1 MIASVFGALAWR
13 LRAFTAV
20 TAFTAFTAITALL
33 LAGPLTASAQE
44 FRCAPLQPSQAQ
56 QPPYQRV
63 PGQARCEGFF
73 ARNVSQPFVE
83 LVSLTRDVRDPTSAA
98 TAFQITAS
106 RKLAARLV
114 VHPLRPGPFYQVDA
128 LIDAGQA
135 LQWDAAPMLGAT
147 GLRLRD
153 LGFLALALAPRDD
166 TMTVLPLS
174 LMPMPLMPASA
185 HPPALQAVLRVS
197 VPVGSMS
204 WRRYRLDGSSGSG
217 GDGENGWRDIAG
229 PPLFAWDRVPLAIEL
244 PADGKSV
251 NIDVQAID
259 AAGKA
264 LPLLRFIVLG
274 PGDAGI

>member
-1 MIASVFGALAWR
+1 MIASTYGALAWR
-13 LRAFTAV
+13 LWAL
-20 TAFTAFTAITALL
+20 TALL
-33 LAGPLTASAQE
+33 LAGPLGASAQE
-44 FRCAPLQPSQAQ
+44 FRCAPLQPSEAQ
-56 QPPYQRV
+56 QPPYRRV

-83 LVSLTRDVRDPTSAA
+83 LVSLTRDLRDPTSAA
-98 TAFQITAS
+98 TEFHVTAS
-106 RKLAARLV
+106 RRTAARLIV
-114 VHPLRPGPFYQVDA
+114 QPLRPGPFYRVDA

-153 LGFLALALAPRDD
+153 LGFLALALVPRDG

-174 LMPMPLMPASA
+174 LMPMPSMPTPSMPGPL
-185 HPPALQAVLRVS
+185 PPPTLQAVLRVS

-204 WRRYRLDGSSGSG
+204 WRRYRLDGPD
-217 GDGENGWRDIAG
+217 DGASGWREIAG
-229 PPLFAWDRVPLAIEL
+229 PPRFAWDRVPLAIEL

-251 NIDVQAID
+251 HVDVQATD

-274 PGDAGI
+274 PDDAGI

>member
-1 MIASVFGALAWR
+1 MIASTFGALAWR
-13 LRAFTAV
+13 LLALAG
-20 TAFTAFTAITALL
+20 LL
-33 LAGPLTASAQE
+33 LAGSAPASAQE

-83 LVSLTRDVRDPTSAA
+83 LVSLTRDLREPTSTA
-98 TAFQITAS
+98 TAFHLTAS
-106 RKLAARLV
+106 RKTAARLV
-114 VHPLRPGPFYQVDA
+114 VHPLRPGPFYRVDA

-174 LMPMPLMPASA
+174 LSLIPTPTPTPTRTPAMPGPL
-185 HPPALQAVLRVS
+185 PPPTLQAVLRVS

-204 WRRYRLDGSSGSG
+204 WRRYRLDGPD
-217 GDGENGWRDIAG
+217 DGASGWREIAG
-229 PPLFAWDRVPLAIEL
+229 PPRFAWDRVPLAIDL
-244 PADGKSV
+244 PADGKRLHV
-251 NIDVQAID
+251 DVQAID

-274 PGDAGI
+274 PDDAGT

>member
-13 LRAFTAV
+13 LRVV
-20 TAFTAFTAITALL
+20 TALTALL

-106 RKLAARLV
+106 RKVAARLV
-114 VHPLRPGPFYQVDA
+114 VHPLRPGPFYRVDA

-135 LQWDAAPMLGAT
+135 LHWDAAPMLGAT

-166 TMTVLPLS
+166 LMTVLPLS
-174 LMPMPLMPASA
+174 LMPASV
-185 HPPALQAVLRVS
+185 HPPAVQAVLRVS

-204 WRRYRLDGSSGSG
+204 WRRYRLDGDD
-217 GDGENGWRDIAG
+217 DGANGWREIAG
-229 PPLFAWDRVPLAIEL
+229 PPRFAWDRVPLAIEL

-251 NIDVQAID
+251 HVDVQAID

-274 PGDAGI
+274 PDDAGT